1 MKIGNILQYGI
12 FDSKKQAP
20 NATMTAKRVV
30 SCFEFDYILSCDK
43 GTISFI
49 DSSSHKLYPNMLII
63 RKPNQICNSLLHYK
77 CYCLHLELDKDSI
90 FYDELSALPNFFPL
104 IHGNVYRSI
113 FESLIQHIITYGKNC
128 EDHYIAAKLLELFY
142 RLSKDSPH
150 NKTIRKS
157 SFQKENSSIQQA
169 VSYIKKNFDQHI
181 SLRTLGELTGYTPN
195 HFQRVFT
202 KIMNISPQK
211 YLENIRISQAKHLLA
226 TSDMPIVEI
235 AYACGF
241 SSQSYFSL
249 LFKRSTELTPN
260 EFRKSTI
267 INYTV

>member
-1 MKIGNILQYGI
+1 M
-12 FDSKKQAP
+12 
-20 NATMTAKRVV
+20 
-30 SCFEFDYILSCDK
+30 
-43 GTISFI
+43 
-49 DSSSHKLYPNMLII
+49 
-63 RKPNQICNSLLHYK
+63 
-77 CYCLHLELDKDSI
+77 
-90 FYDELSALPNFFPL
+90 
-104 IHGNVYRSI
+104 
-113 FESLIQHIITYGKNC
+113 
-128 EDHYIAAKLLELFY
+128 ELFY

-249 LFKRSTELTPN
+249 LFNYSPLNLAGGKAVELSSGPRTNGSVSAEPVAAPVKAAAKEQVASFLEN
-260 EFRKSTI
+260 R
-267 INYTV
+267 